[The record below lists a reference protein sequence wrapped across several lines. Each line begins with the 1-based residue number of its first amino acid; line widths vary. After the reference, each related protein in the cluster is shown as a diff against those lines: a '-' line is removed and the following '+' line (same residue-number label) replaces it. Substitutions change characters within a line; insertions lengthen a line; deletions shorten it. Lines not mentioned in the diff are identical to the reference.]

1 MRLPDAVGIAV
12 PKDKPMFRD
21 AVKAAITVIYK
32 SGDQLA
38 LLKKWNLDVNNL
50 MEPGLLTVK

>member
-1 MRLPDAVGIAV
+1 
-12 PKDKPMFRD
+12 
-21 AVKAAITVIYK
+21 VKAALTEIYK

-38 LLKKWNLDVNNL
+38 LLKKWKLDPENL